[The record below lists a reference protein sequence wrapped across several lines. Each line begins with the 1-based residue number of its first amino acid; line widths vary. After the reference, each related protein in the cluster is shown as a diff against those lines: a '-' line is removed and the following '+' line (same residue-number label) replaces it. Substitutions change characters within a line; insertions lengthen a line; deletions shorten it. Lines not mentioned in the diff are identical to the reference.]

1 MNKTTKNQKAHLFYA
16 LLKKIPI
23 AMRITLL
30 LLFVLTF
37 QLQAEHIYSQDA
49 KISLD
54 MKNSTIEKVLQTIE
68 EKSDY
73 YFLYNNRL
81 INVDRKVSVR
91 VRNAAISA
99 VLEKLFK
106 SENVEYEVKGTQIIL
121 HPKEMHRQ
129 ITAVNEALQ
138 QHKKDIT
145 GTIVDAAGLPIIGA
159 NIVEIG
165 TNNGTVTDVNGKF
178 SLSVENNATIHISYI
193 GYLEQN
199 INTERKTIFNITL
212 QEDMKALDELV
223 VVGYG
228 VQQKATVTG
237 AISSVKG
244 ELVSNSGSLNVSNS
258 IAGRIPGVIAN
269 NRSGEPGSDWSSILI
284 RGKGTLNDNSPLIV
298 IDGVANR
305 DGMERINPNDIESI
319 SVLKD
324 ASAAIYGAQ
333 AANGVILVTTKSGI
347 QSKPTI
353 EYNGSISLSQHTR
366 TPNLLNAYDWMV
378 YDDEIKGHMNQTKL
392 WTNIKEGYKDG
403 SINKSK
409 YGDTDW
415 MNVMFRT
422 VAPQTR
428 HSISLRGGSESVS
441 YYVSG
446 DLTYQEPLYRNTV
459 FNFKTNQVRVN
470 IDAEVTKDLLI
481 GVNASGRN
489 ENRYQSPISAGTMFW
504 EAFMAYPYLYD
515 YYPNGL
521 PAPGIAWGNN
531 LAILASGKEIGYDNV
546 QDFFLN
552 TKFNFKLD
560 LNSLTEGLAL
570 SGYAAFDPH
579 FRNQK
584 IFNDVWD
591 TYNYD
596 EINDEYIKQ
605 TTNAVSNIITLNQSN
620 DKKISTTYNVKL
632 DFIRQF
638 DKQKFSGFIAYEQSK
653 NNGEFFDAWR
663 GYFLSNQFDYL
674 NNGGDKDKTN
684 SGYGYV
690 HARQNIFGRLNYN
703 YLSKYMIEFTLR
715 HDGSMNFAKEKRWG
729 TFPGIS
735 AGWRI
740 SEENFMNSINWVDD
754 LKLRGSWGKLGN
766 DRVSQFQYLST
777 FNMVNGAVLGESA
790 ALNKGF
796 SPGRI
801 GNPSITWEKVDT
813 KNIALEGVLWNQ
825 SLNFVIEYFNQ
836 NRKDILTK
844 KMASIPSYTGLTL
857 PDQNIGEV
865 TNQGIEFVV
874 NYNQIVN
881 DFKYY
886 VGANLTYAKNK
897 IVFFDEA
904 ANTTEWQRRTGYPI
918 DSWLMYKTD
927 GIFQSK
933 EEIEATPHFPGA
945 RPGDIRYVDV
955 DGDGSI
961 TSNDKVRDYISNIPQ
976 IVFGLNMGASW
987 KNFDLDLLWSGQT
1000 KAKQMIIPVSYNTYQ
1015 KLFDNRWISAES
1027 TPDAKYPRA
1036 FNKDDGMNT
1045 RYSDFWL
1052 YDASFIRLKNLVLSY
1067 TLPQKMTNKD
1077 KVNTF
1082 RIFLKGDN
1090 LFTIDRI
1097 KFLDPETSS
1106 VNAGHYYPQQRT
1118 YTLGINISF

>member
-1 MNKTTKNQKAHLFYA
+1 
-16 LLKKIPI
+16 
-23 AMRITLL
+23 MRITLL

-422 VAPQTR
+422 VAPPQTR

-521 PAPGIAWGNN
+521 PAPGIAWG
-531 LAILASGKEIGYDNV
+531 G
-546 QDFFLN
+546 
-552 TKFNFKLD
+552 
-560 LNSLTEGLAL
+560 
-570 SGYAAFDPH
+570 
-579 FRNQK
+579 
-584 IFNDVWD
+584 
-591 TYNYD
+591 
-596 EINDEYIKQ
+596 
-605 TTNAVSNIITLNQSN
+605 II
-620 DKKISTTYNVKL
+620 
-632 DFIRQF
+632 
-638 DKQKFSGFIAYEQSK
+638 
-653 NNGEFFDAWR
+653 
-663 GYFLSNQFDYL
+663 
-674 NNGGDKDKTN
+674 
-684 SGYGYV
+684 
-690 HARQNIFGRLNYN
+690 
-703 YLSKYMIEFTLR
+703 
-715 HDGSMNFAKEKRWG
+715 
-729 TFPGIS
+729 
-735 AGWRI
+735 
-740 SEENFMNSINWVDD
+740 
-754 LKLRGSWGKLGN
+754 
-766 DRVSQFQYLST
+766 
-777 FNMVNGAVLGESA
+777 
-790 ALNKGF
+790 
-796 SPGRI
+796 
-801 GNPSITWEKVDT
+801 
-813 KNIALEGVLWNQ
+813 
-825 SLNFVIEYFNQ
+825 
-836 NRKDILTK
+836 
-844 KMASIPSYTGLTL
+844 
-857 PDQNIGEV
+857 
-865 TNQGIEFVV
+865 
-874 NYNQIVN
+874 
-881 DFKYY
+881 
-886 VGANLTYAKNK
+886 
-897 IVFFDEA
+897 
-904 ANTTEWQRRTGYPI
+904 
-918 DSWLMYKTD
+918 
-927 GIFQSK
+927 
-933 EEIEATPHFPGA
+933 
-945 RPGDIRYVDV
+945 
-955 DGDGSI
+955 
-961 TSNDKVRDYISNIPQ
+961 
-976 IVFGLNMGASW
+976 
-987 KNFDLDLLWSGQT
+987 
-1000 KAKQMIIPVSYNTYQ
+1000 
-1015 KLFDNRWISAES
+1015 
-1027 TPDAKYPRA
+1027 
-1036 FNKDDGMNT
+1036 
-1045 RYSDFWL
+1045 
-1052 YDASFIRLKNLVLSY
+1052 
-1067 TLPQKMTNKD
+1067 
-1077 KVNTF
+1077 
-1082 RIFLKGDN
+1082 
-1090 LFTIDRI
+1090 
-1097 KFLDPETSS
+1097 
-1106 VNAGHYYPQQRT
+1106 
-1118 YTLGINISF
+1118 